1 MNDKN
6 YYDILGVSMKASLDE
21 ITAAKTALAKQYHP
35 DVNIKKG
42 IDTTEQMQEI
52 LEAYHVLS
60 NPEKRAEYDREISGS
75 KKVMQT
81 FDLHNMEETDE
92 ESSPTFVTYWKAA
105 NSLYDIVVESDA
117 LFKSKDNSSRLA
129 QLSMQALK
137 YIVLLRNASIP
148 ERYWH
153 PVIMNWLLFRWF
165 QNRNYTIAYL
175 LTLYDDYAKESISA
189 IDKLKLQKKNYQF
202 QHSVKRLVKY

>member
-60 NPEKRAEYDREISGS
+60 NPEKRAE
-75 KKVMQT
+75 
-81 FDLHNMEETDE
+81 
-92 ESSPTFVTYWKAA
+92 
-105 NSLYDIVVESDA
+105 
-117 LFKSKDNSSRLA
+117 
-129 QLSMQALK
+129 
-137 YIVLLRNASIP
+137 
-148 ERYWH
+148 
-153 PVIMNWLLFRWF
+153 
-165 QNRNYTIAYL
+165 
-175 LTLYDDYAKESISA
+175 
-189 IDKLKLQKKNYQF
+189 
-202 QHSVKRLVKY
+202 

>member
-52 LEAYHVLS
+52 LEAYHVLA

-92 ESSPTFVTYWKAA
+92 ESSSTFVTYWKAA
-105 NSLYDIVVESDA
+105 NSLYDIVVESDE

-153 PVIMNWLLFRWF
+153 PDIMNWLLFRWF